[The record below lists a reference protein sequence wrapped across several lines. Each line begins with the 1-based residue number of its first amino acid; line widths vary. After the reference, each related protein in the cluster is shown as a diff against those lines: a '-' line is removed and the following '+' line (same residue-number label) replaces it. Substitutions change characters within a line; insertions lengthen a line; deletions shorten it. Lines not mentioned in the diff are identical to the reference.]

1 MLLCFN
7 CINTSNLVDHVD
19 ILNLLIATLS
29 LLEHDVAA
37 SLYTKIIVQ
46 KEKTYKN
53 LIDSLLCGHFPTVLI
68 LLKLFS
74 VKYYINDSAVF
85 TVDEVFFNTAT
96 FLTTCNLLS
105 IVNFEMKQMFV
116 RLT

>member
-1 MLLCFN
+1 
-7 CINTSNLVDHVD
+7 
-19 ILNLLIATLS
+19 LIATSS
-29 LLEHDVAA
+29 LLKHDVAA

-53 LIDSLLCGHFPTVLI
+53 LIDDLLCSYFLTVLI
-68 LLKLFS
+68 LLELFS
-74 VKYYINDSAVF
+74 VKYYINDSAVS

-96 FLTTCNLLS
+96 FLTTYNLLS
-105 IVNFEMKQMFV
+105 IVDFEMKQMFV